1 MKRRCLKVDSS
12 LEPLESIV
20 TNYKVGD
27 LLFDEAT
34 GQIIEVCE
42 GPAPYTLVWSGIY
55 FANGTPAITTK
66 DMWDLLCQKYCKEE
80 EKRETLETTG
90 VAERKQTEEKETPA
104 EKEASRTIDVDA
116 FKEVV
121 DSLASLIRAV
131 KI

>member
-1 MKRRCLKVDSS
+1 MKRRCFKVDSS
-12 LEPLESIV
+12 LEPLENIV
-20 TNYKVGD
+20 TNYEVGD

-66 DMWDLLCQKYCKEE
+66 DMWDLLCQKYCGEE
-80 EKRETLETTG
+80 EQEVLETTG
-90 VAERKQTEEKETPA
+90 VAGGKQTEEKEAPA
-104 EKEASRTIDVDA
+104 ERAASRTIDVDA